1 MKIFIGM
8 ETGGMLRSRFAARG
22 HEVVSCDMLPAE
34 DDAVLHSLPLTPYR
48 PMNCHI
54 VGDVFEVLEHLRRGG
69 WWPDMAVFHPTCTY
83 LTGSAEWAYGDGPYH
98 QKVKPGTLVGAAR
111 REARELAIND
121 VLRIWSLPIKRKAVE
136 NPVGTLSTR
145 WRKPTQIIQPNWFGD
160 DASKKLCLWLDGLL
174 PLRPTERRA
183 GRWVEW
189 PRGSGKM
196 VERWSNQTDSGQ
208 NRLSPGDDRWKD
220 RSRSF
225 PGVCDAMTAQWI

>member
-1 MKIFIGM
+1 
-8 ETGGMLRSRFAARG
+8 
-22 HEVVSCDMLPAE
+22 
-34 DDAVLHSLPLTPYR
+34 
-48 PMNCHI
+48 
-54 VGDVFEVLEHLRRGG
+54 
-69 WWPDMAVFHPTCTY
+69 MAVFHPTCTY